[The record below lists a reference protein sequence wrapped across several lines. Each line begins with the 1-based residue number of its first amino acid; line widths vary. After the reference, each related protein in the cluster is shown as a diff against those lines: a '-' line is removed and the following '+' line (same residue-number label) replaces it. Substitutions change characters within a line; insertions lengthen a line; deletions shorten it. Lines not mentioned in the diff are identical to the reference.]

1 MNNTNKITF
10 SAIMSALAVVIMMTA
25 YFPYLT
31 YAIPAIA
38 GLCVMAVLLE
48 FGPQWAV
55 LSYAVSSVIVFLIG
69 EPESKFMYVFLFGYY
84 PIVKSVI
91 EKIGKQIVEWVLKF
105 LVFNL
110 AILIVYGLFSGLFA
124 ISADDFPFLKQY
136 GIPILIILANIVFAV
151 YDIAVARMSVF
162 YFNRVRSKF
171 KKILKKR

>member
-1 MNNTNKITF
+1 MNSTNKITF

-48 FGPQWAV
+48 FGPKWAV

-91 EKIGKQIVEWVLKF
+91 ERIRKPIAEWICKF
-105 LVFNL
+105 AVFNV

-124 ISADDFPFLKQY
+124 VSADDFPFLKQY

-162 YFNRVRSKF
+162 YFNRVRPKF
-171 KKILKKR
+171 KKILKMR

>member
-1 MNNTNKITF
+1 
-10 SAIMSALAVVIMMTA
+10 
-25 YFPYLT
+25 
-31 YAIPAIA
+31 
-38 GLCVMAVLLE
+38 MAVLLE
-48 FGPQWAV
+48 FGPKWAV
-55 LSYAVSSVIVFLIG
+55 LSYAVSAVIVFLIG

-110 AILIVYGLFSGLFA
+110 SILIVYGLFSGLFA

-136 GIPILIILANIVFAV
+136 GIPLLIILANIVFAV

-162 YFNRVRSKF
+162 YFNRVRPKF